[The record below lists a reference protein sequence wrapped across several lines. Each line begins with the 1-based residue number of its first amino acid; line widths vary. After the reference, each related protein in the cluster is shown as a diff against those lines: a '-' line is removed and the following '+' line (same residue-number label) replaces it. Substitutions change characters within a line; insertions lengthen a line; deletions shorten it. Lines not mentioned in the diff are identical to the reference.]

1 MRRFVPPNITSTTL
15 KKMKADGVPD
25 EIAQRIWQKKIL
37 WLIGMHP
44 EDLPKVFEFI
54 DASFDFIF
62 IFTDYMCC
70 CYCCCCF

>member
-1 MRRFVPPNITSTTL
+1 MPPNITSTTL

-44 EDLPKVFEFI
+44 EDLPKVCLFI
-54 DASFDFIF
+54 DASTDFLI
-62 IFTDYMCC
+62 IILL
-70 CYCCCCF
+70 